1 MAKGKKQFK
10 IETPRG
16 TISTYKVAK
25 GNLKGRTI
33 ARLGWN
39 PGFKP
44 DKEKGFADAQEFVD
58 SECIRRMAPE
68 TPRRTGMLIKSATLG
83 TVIGSG
89 EINQIAPY
97 ARRQYYEHKEK
108 SQWFERMKNRHK
120 DSILKGAANFV
131 KSH

>member
-1 MAKGKKQFK
+1 MAKGKKQ
-10 IETPRG
+10 
-16 TISTYKVAK
+16 
-25 GNLKGRTI
+25 
-33 ARLGWN
+33 
-39 PGFKP
+39 FKP